1 MLEAPSEDPHRLSL
15 DQAIAKTV
23 VDRQAAGPR
32 SRPDADALAL
42 RHVLKDL
49 QPTQRSAVRAVLGR
63 MEAGLGRPILACG
76 GVSQLLAADRWGPFS
91 RPLGETD
98 QAIEAAKKGARV
110 LVDIGT
116 RPWWAKLL
124 ATPDV
129 RVIAALPDDARARPR
144 SLMISS
150 ETSGP
155 TGDDRTFWMTDSPLA
170 DAAIIQHLSNT
181 GLAAESMAQS
191 GTLKLFALSGYVQ
204 AEDGRLQG
212 APGQLSGIIGAAPIF

>member
-1 MLEAPSEDPHRLSL
+1 MLEAPAEDPHRLSL
-15 DQAIAKTV
+15 DQAIAKAV
-23 VDRQAAGPR
+23 LERQAAGAR
-32 SRPDADALAL
+32 IRPDADALAL
-42 RHVLKDL
+42 RQVLKDL
-49 QPTQRSAVRAVLGR
+49 HPTQRSAVRAVLGR
-63 MEAGLGRPILACG
+63 MEAGLGRAVMACG
-76 GVSQLLAADRWGPFS
+76 GVSQLLAADRWGPFA
-91 RPLGETD
+91 RPLAEPE
-98 QAIEAAKKGARV
+98 QAIEAARSGARV

-144 SLMISS
+144 SLIISN

-155 TGDDRTFWMTDSPLA
+155 TGDDRTFWITDSPMA
-170 DAAIIQHLSNT
+170 EAAIIQSLSNN
-181 GLAAESMAQS
+181 GLAAEALAQS
-191 GTLKLFALSGYVQ
+191 GALKLFALSGYVQ